1 MSRRLLAIIL
11 VLATLSACTGASQSP
26 SVGASRF
33 AFPTDDDFA
42 ETVLELT
49 GRDDPEGGQLH
60 AFWQSVLEGLPLDR
74 AYEPPVRVSSYASGE
89 QPDAPCGTT
98 RAADFWRNGATY
110 CPSDRQIVFDETWL
124 RDFQEDVGDFA
135 PAAILAHEWGHH
147 IQESFGSLQYDIH
160 YELQADCFAGM
171 FLAATEQREPGL
183 YVVGG
188 DLAASLEAI
197 FAKADRDY
205 KDDDYW
211 AAGTHGTGQQRIMAM
226 GTGYLPIS
234 STASENPLSAS
245 SGLPWCY
252 GYGEYGPDDRAQIGP
267 YSLVNLPGRT
277 EEWLGETYGIAADE
291 RSGVATSDIA
301 LFWIA
306 SLPRAGE
313 GATDA
318 QIEALWDVGFPGMS
332 KIFDVPMQPPT
343 SGTHAARYFENHFTQ
358 TDGTEATQSGI
369 FALISPAD
377 GAGALLVMVS
387 RGQPA
392 PAADSTDPADF
403 ILIQEQLASVYQVV
417 NRLCGPD
424 DSGNIADPN
433 LNVACMGVQ

>member
-1 MSRRLLAIIL
+1 MSRRLLAVAL
-11 VLATLSACTGASQSP
+11 ALATLSACTGSSQSP
-26 SVGASRF
+26 SASASRF

-42 ETVLELT
+42 ETVRTLT
-49 GRDDPEGGQLH
+49 GRDHPEDGQLH

-74 AYEPPVRVSSYASGE
+74 PYEPPVRVSSYASGE
-89 QPDAPCGTT
+89 LPDAPCG
-98 RAADFWRNGATY
+98 AFSPPDSWRNTAMY

-147 IQESFGSLQYDIH
+147 VQESFGSLGPDIR

-171 FLAATEQREPGL
+171 YLAVTEQQEPGL
-183 YVVGG
+183 YVVGR
-188 DLAASLEAI
+188 DLAASLQAI

-205 KDDDYW
+205 TDDDYW
-211 AAGTHGTGQQRIMAM
+211 AAGTHGSGPQRIMAM

-234 STASENPLSAS
+234 SMASENPLSAS
-245 SGLPWCY
+245 AALPWCY
-252 GYGEYGPDDRAQIGP
+252 GYGEYVNDDRAQIGP
-267 YSLVNLPGRT
+267 YTLVNLPGRT
-277 EEWLGETYGIAADE
+277 EQWLGETYAIAADG

-301 LFWIA
+301 LAWIEP
-306 SLPRAGE
+306 LPRPGE

-318 QIEALWDVGFPGMS
+318 QIQALWDAGFPGMS

-343 SGTHAARYFENHFTQ
+343 AGTHAARYFENHFTQ
-358 TDGTEATQSGI
+358 TDGTEGVQSGI

-392 PAADSTDPADF
+392 PAGDSTDPADF
-403 ILIQEQLASVYQVV
+403 VLIQEQLVSVYQVV

-424 DSGNIADPN
+424 DSGVTTDPN
-433 LNVACMGVQ
+433 LNAACLDVQ